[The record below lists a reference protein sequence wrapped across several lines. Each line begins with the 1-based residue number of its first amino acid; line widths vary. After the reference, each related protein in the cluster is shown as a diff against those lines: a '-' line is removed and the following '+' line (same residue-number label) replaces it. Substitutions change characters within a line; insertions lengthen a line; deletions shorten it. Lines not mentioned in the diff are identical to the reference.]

1 MAEHDTL
8 LNAVIGAA
16 VTALVSSIVPVA
28 PFFGGALAGYLEGGT
43 RSDGLR
49 VGAISG
55 VIGAVFLGFV
65 LAAFAFVATLFL
77 AGTSGSLSA
86 GAVGLLFFAVV
97 AVVAGLIVVGLS
109 AVGGWVGNY
118 LKYETDGSL

>member
-16 VTALVSSIVPVA
+16 VTALVSSILPVA

-55 VIGAVFLGFV
+55 VIGAVLLGIV
-65 LAAFAFVATLFL
+65 LTAFALLVSLFI
-77 AGTSGSLSA
+77 AGTSGSFGA
-86 GAVGLLFFAVV
+86 GAVGFLFVAVFAVT
-97 AVVAGLIVVGLS
+97 AGLIIVGLS
-109 AVGGWVGNY
+109 AAGGWAGNY
-118 LKYETDGSL
+118 LKYETDVGN